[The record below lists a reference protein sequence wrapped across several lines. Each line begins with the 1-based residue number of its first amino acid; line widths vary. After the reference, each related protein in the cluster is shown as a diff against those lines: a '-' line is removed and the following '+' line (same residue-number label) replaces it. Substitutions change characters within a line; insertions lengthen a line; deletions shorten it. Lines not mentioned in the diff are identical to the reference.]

1 MMFLKVKIMS
11 KKFKLMNMAEQNQLL
26 ESKLKQ
32 YLSLY
37 WLRPENGLI
46 TTFKSK
52 SFENLKIE
60 SPSLDL
66 SCGDG
71 MYMAIHLGAKFDF
84 DFDFFKSTKAKEFS
98 HSNFI
103 DIYDIHNKN
112 YQVNYLKKPLM
123 QFDYGADWKQAML
136 DKAEKTE
143 TYKNLVLHDNNKLP
157 LPFEDNYFKTIHSN
171 SVYWVDDSDKL
182 ISDIYRIT
190 APGGNVSLELLT
202 PHRYQTLVQLEK
214 FLSPKAIDILDRKR
228 RANTTG
234 MREYSEWKRIIEETG
249 FKIKHVESVYP
260 DKLVMDIWNVG
271 LRPIAHLLI
280 QMAEALDKDER
291 IRIKEEWV
299 NIFYELFKPLLTV
312 KTTYTLENA
321 PYLSFLLE
329 K

>member
-1 MMFLKVKIMS
+1 MEE
-11 KKFKLMNMAEQNQLL
+11 NYELL
-26 ESKLKQ
+26 ESKLKH

-52 SFENLKIE
+52 AFENLKIE

-71 MYMAIHLGAKFDF
+71 MYMAIHLGAEFDF

-98 HSNFI
+98 HSKFI
-103 DIYDIHNKN
+103 DIYDVFDKN
-112 YQVNYLKKPLM
+112 YEVDFVKKPSM
-123 QFDYGADWKQAML
+123 QIDYGADWKQAML
-136 DKAEKTE
+136 DKAEKTKV
-143 TYKNLVLHDNNKLP
+143 YKNLVHHDNNKLP
-157 LPFEDNYFKTIHSN
+157 LPFADNYFKSIHSN
-171 SVYWVDDSDKL
+171 SVYWVNEPDKL

-190 APGGNVSLELLT
+190 APGGNVALELLT
-202 PHRYQTLVQLEK
+202 PHRYETLVQLEK
-214 FLSPKAIDILDRKR
+214 FLSHEAIEILDRKR

-234 MREYSEWKRIIEETG
+234 MREYSEWKEIIENAG
-249 FKIKHVESVYP
+249 FKIKQVNSVYP
-260 DKLVMDIWNVG
+260 DKLIMDIWNIG

-280 QMAEALDKDER
+280 QMAEALDKEDR

-299 NIFYELFKPLLTV
+299 EIFFKLFKPFLKINTS
-312 KTTYTLENA
+312 YTIDNA
-321 PYLSFLLE
+321 PYLAFLLE

>member
-1 MMFLKVKIMS
+1 MEES
-11 KKFKLMNMAEQNQLL
+11 YELL
-26 ESKLKQ
+26 ESKLRR

-37 WLRPENGLI
+37 WLRPENGLV

-52 SFENLKIE
+52 AFENLKIE

-71 MYMAIHLGAKFDF
+71 MYMAIHLGAIFDF

-98 HSNFI
+98 HSKFI
-103 DIYDIHNKN
+103 DIYDTYDKN
-112 YQVNYLKKPLM
+112 YEVNFVKKPTM

-136 DKAEKTE
+136 DKAAKTE
-143 TYKNLVLHDNNKLP
+143 VYKNLVLHDNNKLP
-157 LPFEDNYFKTIHSN
+157 LPFADNYFKSIHGN
-171 SVYWVDDSDKL
+171 SVYWVNEPDKL

-190 APGGNVSLELLT
+190 APGGNVALELLT
-202 PHRYQTLVQLEK
+202 PHRYKTLVQLEK

-234 MREYSEWKRIIEETG
+234 MREYSEWKDIIEKSG
-249 FKIKHVESVYP
+249 FKIKQVDSVYP

-280 QMAEALDKDER
+280 QMSEALDQKER

-299 NIFYELFKPLLTV
+299 EIFFELFKSFLTL
-312 KTTYTLENA
+312 KTSYTLENA